1 MPASSPSEAPI
12 SLSKEQI
19 EIRGL
24 KWGPMHV
31 SFERW
36 PPGDFSPL
44 CKGLPDDLCQVPH
57 WGVCL
62 KGKGY
67 LITREGRELITAGM
81 AFYAPPGHSISV
93 LETMETIEF
102 SPSGEEIDRTTEVL
116 TRNLSTWRAEGGAQ
130 QAQ

>member
-1 MPASSPSEAPI
+1 MPAKSPSEVPI

-24 KWGPMHV
+24 QWGSMQV

-67 LITREGRELITAGM
+67 LNTREGRELLTAGM

-93 LETMETIEF
+93 IETMETIEF
-102 SPSGEEIDRTTEVL
+102 SPRGEESDRTAEVL
-116 TRNLSTWRAEGGAQ
+116 MKNLSSWSAEGRGQ
-130 QAQ
+130 QAH